1 MKRVRLP
8 DTLPQM
14 RFLGVAHE
22 AAPWVTELWRQEQAC
37 PVTIIQVKNGAEAER
52 WAALLETLQ
61 GLAFSAQRR
70 SEIWLLPP
78 PPDVDTEQARN
89 AESQLDR
96 MAVFTR
102 LQELKQGSDSRPL
115 VVLTTPPALIAAA
128 PPMQEMQQNSI
139 RLKVGEERSFRDLQR
154 QLSED
159 LDYDFEPVCEH
170 PGQFAIRGGLIDVYP
185 LNETHPLRIDFFG
198 DEIDSIRSFDPT
210 TQRTIDTQPEVVIAP
225 RTQQPLADQEGS
237 STLFDYLPD
246 CVSWVFAEPDRLL
259 DAHTGA
265 FETFENLK
273 NPKPHVGWIW
283 EQRPEGRDAFLGITE
298 FDEIEHVLS
307 LESPRKAFRATGLEP
322 FRQHALDASVG
333 QERVQAEKESRDK
346 FLRQLRDWQ
355 QAGEVVWLLAPTDAD
370 QKRWE
375 EIIAETSGLEGFK
388 PVYQRGDIARGF
400 RWELQAQDQPLTEQ
414 LPSLQKRRGWTVVGA
429 SDLFSRRQAPP
440 RRHKQR
446 KLLQRRPIDQML
458 DFSELA
464 DGDALVHLAHGIC
477 LYRGLRKMELKGRE
491 EEVISV
497 EFADKLTLHLPLQES
512 HLLTRYVG
520 LTKTVPKLA
529 RLGSNTW
536 EKNRRAAEKAT
547 VDFAAQLIQL
557 QAQREQGEGFAFL
570 PDSEWQ
576 REFEG
581 SFPHHETNDQLR
593 SIEDAK
599 HDMERPHPMDRLL
612 CGDVGFGKTE
622 VAMRAAF
629 KAVMSG
635 KQVAVLV
642 PTTILAQQHYNT
654 FRERMADFPVT
665 VEMISRFRQKKQQ
678 DKILSEVAG
687 GQIDILIGT
696 HRLLTGDVT
705 FKDLGLLVIDEEH
718 RFGVRH
724 KEKLK
729 QFKTE
734 VDVFAMSATPIPRT
748 LYLAL
753 MGVRDLSVIETP
765 PADRLPVQTIVKG
778 YDLNLVKKAISEEL
792 ERGGQVFYLHNRVQ
806 TIESVAKKIEE
817 LVPQAKVGVGHG
829 QMAEATLEKVM
840 TRFVA
845 GEYDVLVCTT
855 IIENGLDIPNC
866 NTMIIEGAD
875 RFGLSQL
882 YQLRGRVGRYHRQ
895 AYAYLLLHR
904 HAHMLD
910 VARKRLTAM
919 RQYTQL
925 GAGFKIAMR
934 DLELR
939 GAGNL
944 LGSQQSGHIANV
956 GFELYCQLLRQSIG
970 RLRGESVA
978 RQIRASVNL
987 DFVRQGTGGVEG
999 RTLKPVD
1006 VLDDEENANGRQ
1018 QEVVEAYLPAE
1029 YVNEARLRI
1038 DLYRRLALAVEPSEV
1053 DAIEAELKD
1062 RFGDLPEPA
1071 NFLVLVTRLRTL
1083 AEAYGFA
1090 SVETAGDRLKLLR
1103 ASGKRDD
1110 FVKVGPR
1117 FPRLTRPDPLLRL
1130 REIEQ
1135 YLKRVGQ
1142 N

>member
-1 MKRVRLP
+1 
-8 DTLPQM
+8 M
-14 RFLGVAHE
+14 RFLGVAPE
-22 AAPWVTELWRQEQAC
+22 AAPWVTELWRQEQKG

-61 GLAFSAQRR
+61 GLAFTGDQRA
-70 SEIWLLPP
+70 EIWLLPP
-78 PPDVDTEQARN
+78 PPDFDTEQTRN
-89 AESQLDR
+89 AEGQLDR
-96 MAVFTR
+96 VAVFTR
-102 LQELKQGSDSRPL
+102 LQELQADPKRARPL
-115 VVLTTPPALIAAA
+115 VVLTTPPALLAPA
-128 PPMQEMQQNSI
+128 PPLRQMQQQSI
-139 RLKVGEERSFRDLQR
+139 RLRTGEEFGFQELQR
-154 QLSED
+154 QLTEV

-170 PGQFAIRGGLIDVYP
+170 PGQYAVRGGLIDVYP
-185 LNETHPLRIDFFG
+185 LNETQPIRIDFFG
-198 DEIDSIRSFDPT
+198 DEIDSLRTFDPT
-210 TQRTIDTQPEVVIAP
+210 SQRTIDTRQEVVIAP
-225 RTQQPLADQEGS
+225 RTSLPEPEESDGS
-237 STLFDYLPD
+237 TIFDYLPD
-246 CVSWVFAEPDRLL
+246 AVGWVFAEPDRLI
-259 DAHTGA
+259 DTHTAA
-265 FETFENLK
+265 FETFENLR
-273 NPKPHVGWIW
+273 NPKPHMGWAW
-283 EQRPEGRDAFLGITE
+283 ERREKTRDTYLGVTE
-298 FDEIEHVLS
+298 FDEIEHVLALGGPRTPLKATS
-307 LESPRKAFRATGLEP
+307 LEPYRV
-322 FRQHALDASVG
+322 HALDSSVG
-333 QERVQAEKESRDK
+333 QERVQAEQDSRNR
-346 FLRQLRDWQ
+346 FLEQLLQWQ
-355 QAGEVVWLLAPTDAD
+355 QAGETVWLLAPTDAD

-375 EIIAETSGLEGFK
+375 EIIAETPGLKDFK
-388 PVYQRGDIARGF
+388 PLYQRGDIAKGF
-400 RWELQAQDQPLTEQ
+400 RWELGKQAQPLAKS
-414 LPSLQKRRGWTVVGA
+414 LPDLKKRPGWVVVGA

-440 RRHKQR
+440 RRSKQR

-464 DGDALVHLAHGIC
+464 DGDVLVHLAHGIC
-477 LYRGLRKMELKGRE
+477 LYRGLRKMDIKGRE
-491 EEVISV
+491 EEVISL

-520 LTKTVPKLA
+520 LTKSHPKLA
-529 RLGSNTW
+529 KLGGNTW
-536 EKNRRAAEKAT
+536 EKSRRAAEKAT

-557 QAQREQGEGFAFL
+557 QAEREQGEGFACL
-570 PDSEWQ
+570 PDTEWQ

-581 SFPHHETNDQLR
+581 AFPHRETNDQLR
-593 SIEDAK
+593 SIDDAK
-599 HDMERPHPMDRLL
+599 RDMEKPHPMDRLL

-665 VEMISRFRQKKQQ
+665 IEMISRFRQKKQQ
-678 DKILSEVAG
+678 DKILEEVAG
-687 GQIDILIGT
+687 GKIDILIGT
-696 HRLLTGDVT
+696 HRLLTGDVE

-729 QFKTE
+729 QFKTQ

-778 YDLNLVKKAISEEL
+778 YDVNLVKKAITEEL
-792 ERGGQVFYLHNRVQ
+792 DRGGQVFYLHNRVQ
-806 TIESVAKKIEE
+806 TIEAVAAKIEE
-817 LVPQAKVGVGHG
+817 LVPQARVGVGHG
-829 QMAEATLEKVM
+829 QMPEAMLERVM
-840 TRFVA
+840 TKFVA

-904 HAHMLD
+904 HARMLD
-910 VARKRLTAM
+910 IARKRLAAM

-944 LGSQQSGHIANV
+944 LGAQQSGHIASV

-978 RQIRASVNL
+978 RHIRASVAL
-987 DFVRQGTGGVEG
+987 DFVRQGTGGPDS
-999 RTLKPVD
+999 RSLKPID
-1006 VLDDEENANGRQ
+1006 ILDEAENATGRQ
-1018 QEVVEAYLPAE
+1018 VSVVEAYLPAE

-1038 DLYRRLALAVEPSEV
+1038 DLYRRLALAVEPKEV
-1053 DAIEAELKD
+1053 DAIEAELQD
-1062 RFGDLPEPA
+1062 RFGPLPSPA
-1071 NFLVLVTRLRTL
+1071 HFLVVVTRLRTL
-1083 AEAYGFA
+1083 AEAHGFA
-1090 SVETAGDRLKLLR
+1090 SVETDGDRLKLLR
-1103 ASGKRDD
+1103 ATGKRDD
-1110 FVKVGPR
+1110 YVKVGPR
-1117 FPRLTRPDPLLRL
+1117 FPRLTRAEPLLRL

-1142 N
+1142 T